1 MNDVNE
7 VLSGEITI
15 LSTEYKNYG
24 TTPAYKIS
32 ARMDYV
38 MATLHFVVFQKD
50 PLFKLAGNLTV
61 GNTYVIKGV
70 VNPTNDRK
78 LKGYE
83 YAHTPSTNILL
94 NVFYI
99 GGVSAS

>member
-1 MNDVNE
+1 VNDVNE

-15 LSTEYKNYG
+15 LSTVYKNYG

-32 ARMDYV
+32 ARMDDV
-38 MATLHFVVFQKD
+38 MATLHFVVFEKD

-61 GNTYVIKGV
+61 GNIYVIKGV
-70 VNPTNDRK
+70 VNPTKDRE
-78 LKGYE
+78 GYKN
-83 YAHTPSTNILL
+83 ASRTNILL
-94 NVFYI
+94 NVFYF